1 MASIKVTYSLD
12 PDTVSRLERTA
23 ERLGVSKSQVVR
35 EAVADYSVRVDRLGE
50 RERLRLLELFDRVV
64 PAIPERP
71 VEEVEEELEALRRA
85 RRHGGRAGGQ
95 EADG

>member
-1 MASIKVTYSLD
+1 MASIKATYSLD
-12 PDTVSRLERTA
+12 PDTVSRLERAA

-35 EAVADYSVRVDRLGE
+35 DAVADYSARVDRLGE
-50 RERLRLLELFDRVV
+50 RERLRLLRLFDRVV

-85 RRHGGRAGGQ
+85 RRHGGRAGRP